1 MSEHINPKTETWPKT
16 ETYPDSGLSTLLG
29 IIAVISFI
37 AAFILWV
44 GGEEPI
50 LVIGI
55 FVGGFQLFIT
65 AYVLKALKN
74 MEFYLKVIYEK

>member
-1 MSEHINPKTETWPKT
+1 
-16 ETYPDSGLSTLLG
+16 
-29 IIAVISFI
+29 
-37 AAFILWV
+37 V